1 MASEKGKQSEASSTA
16 HSFSVHHQA
25 VFSDS
30 GTAHDDGDERTSID
44 ENGFL
49 ELDDTPFETTLFDH
63 GVDIEIR
70 APTPRIETGGS
81 DEFVDDRPVSAVRER
96 LGGDSQDSEDLS
108 QQGML
113 FASTDADQRTL
124 DGEQASDRFMFG
136 HRRQRDRTDEQE
148 H

>member
-1 MASEKGKQSEASSTA
+1 MVSEMKKQSEVSSTA

-30 GTAHDDGDERTSID
+30 GTAHDDGDERTSIG

-49 ELDDTPFETTLFDH
+49 ELDDTPSETTLFDH
-63 GVDIEIR
+63 GVDIDTR
-70 APTPRIETGGS
+70 TPTPRIETGGS

-96 LGGDSQDSEDLS
+96 LGGDSQDSEYPS

-124 DGEQASDRFMFG
+124 DGEQASARFMFD
-136 HRRQRDRTDEQE
+136 HRRQRGRIDEQE
-148 H
+148 Y